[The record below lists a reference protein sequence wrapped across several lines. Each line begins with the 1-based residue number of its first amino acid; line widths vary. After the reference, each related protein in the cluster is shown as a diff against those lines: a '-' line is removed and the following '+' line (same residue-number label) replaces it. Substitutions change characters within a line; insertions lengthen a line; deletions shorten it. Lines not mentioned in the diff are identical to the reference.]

1 MSSNNPDL
9 TQKEVGT
16 KSEANTARIIFTRS
30 NTSPSLTS
38 SSSSSANKQTERD
51 RSTGKKRKSK
61 TRGLV
66 KQQSSQVADIELT
79 MAGTGIEAT

>member
-51 RSTGKKRKSK
+51 GSTVKKRKAK
-61 TRGLV
+61 THSFKR
-66 KQQSSQVADIELT
+66 QSNSVADIELT